1 MEVYIFS
8 LRIEFTR
15 TLYDHLERR
24 RAVASLRGAPRVTP
38 FRGYVT
44 PEGKKLWANLQRIV
58 EKRGRTGKN
67 GVGWHW
73 CDTDTRV
80 KAIKS
85 DSDSDSNEQK
95 KKKRSSVFEKKKQ
108 GVTPQNWRLKKVARF
123 FRKKIERWLAA
134 QGVTHPSDATGI
146 GMSLQATHLWRTD
159 SRCLHITG

>member
-123 FRKKIERWLAA
+123 FRKKIDGCHPQLPPRVSPTLVTPLAERVRVVEYM
-134 QGVTHPSDATGI
+134 VTVV
-146 GMSLQATHLWRTD
+146 
-159 SRCLHITG
+159 C